1 MRKILKVA
9 RREYVETVKTK
20 TFIIS
25 ILMAPFI
32 VVGILFFTSRI
43 SGGKTGPRPPMKVA
57 ITDLSGQLSTE
68 LKDSF
73 DEYNSSNPSRQIRL
87 EIVESEQENQERL
100 DEQQK
105 DKLRK
110 RRLDVYIVLSK
121 DIVQGSGKM
130 QLYTHK
136 LRASKVDMLWTIENC
151 CNRAVINRRCQLRNI
166 SPDLLAELR
175 RRLQVQNLEVG
186 SGEQGERVKAESDR
200 VLGMMVPFAFMYLMF
215 FGIFVNG
222 QQMLS
227 NIIEEKSSRIIE
239 VLLSALSPFQLMAG
253 KILGLVGIGLS
264 VVGLWTGAA
273 YAAALWKGLDIEL
286 SAPILLYFFLYYIL
300 GFVLF
305 SAMIAGIGSV
315 CNTIKEAQNL
325 MLPVTLIFIL
335 PLMSWF
341 KIVQNPDGTLAKVLS
356 YVPLV
361 TPMVMVL
368 RLVTS
373 EYLSP
378 LEIVASIVLLVF
390 SVLVVM
396 WAAAKVFRTGILMY
410 GKKPRLREIV
420 RWLRQA

>member
-410 GKKPRLREIV
+410 GKKPRLREVV

>member
-1 MRKILKVA
+1 M
-9 RREYVETVKTK
+9 
-20 TFIIS
+20 
-25 ILMAPFI
+25 
-32 VVGILFFTSRI
+32 
-43 SGGKTGPRPPMKVA
+43 
-57 ITDLSGQLSTE
+57 
-68 LKDSF
+68 
-73 DEYNSSNPSRQIRL
+73 
-87 EIVESEQENQERL
+87 
-100 DEQQK
+100 
-105 DKLRK
+105 
-110 RRLDVYIVLSK
+110 
-121 DIVQGSGKM
+121 QGSGKM

-410 GKKPRLREIV
+410 GKKPRLRDCERSCV
-420 RWLRQA
+420 G